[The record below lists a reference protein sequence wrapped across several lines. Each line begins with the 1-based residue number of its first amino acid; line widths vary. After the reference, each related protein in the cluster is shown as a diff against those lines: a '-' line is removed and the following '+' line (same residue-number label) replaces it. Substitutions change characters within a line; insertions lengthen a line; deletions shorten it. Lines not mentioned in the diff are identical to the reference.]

1 MPLSCARRAAILVVA
16 LPGGQLCVD
25 TTMRRAAAR
34 SDAMTQIGMADSS
47 TERTQRIYARVAGF
61 LFLWLI
67 ITGLAGMLTIS
78 HIVGSGT
85 FAETAKRV
93 VASEHLYRVAL
104 TSELIETLSTV
115 LLAFAL
121 YVTLKPVDKLLAQ
134 IAVYWRL
141 GESFIGGVGMIVGFL
156 RLRLYSSPQLA
167 GALGADQTQALV
179 ALTRHAGFVVY
190 NISAIF
196 FSIGSILFCYLF
208 FKSRYIPRI
217 LSAFGVFASVVVTVI
232 CFASLI
238 FPEHA
243 ATLQYGWAPMA
254 IAEVTTGIWLMLFAV
269 KTQPRSDQQS
279 ARPAVIRA

>member
-1 MPLSCARRAAILVVA
+1 
-16 LPGGQLCVD
+16 
-25 TTMRRAAAR
+25 
-34 SDAMTQIGMADSS
+34 MTQIGMEDSS

-61 LFLWLI
+61 LYLWLI
-67 ITGLAGMLTIS
+67 ITGLAGLLTIT

-104 TSELIETLSTV
+104 SSELIETLSAL

-134 IAVYWRL
+134 IAMYWRL
-141 GESFIGGVGMIVGFL
+141 GESFIGGVGMILGFV
-156 RLRLYSSPQLA
+156 RLRLYSSPQSI
-167 GALGADQTQALV
+167 GTLGTDQSQALMG
-179 ALTRHAGFVVY
+179 LMRDAGFAVY

-217 LSAFGVFASVVVTVI
+217 LSAFGVFASVIVTII
-232 CFASLI
+232 CFGSLI

-254 IAEVTTGIWLMLFAV
+254 IAEVTTGFWLMLFAV
-269 KTQPRSDQQS
+269 KTQARSDQQS
-279 ARPAVIRA
+279 ARPAVIRG

>member
-1 MPLSCARRAAILVVA
+1 MTSS
-16 LPGGQLCVD
+16 D
-25 TTMRRAAAR
+25 TDK
-34 SDAMTQIGMADSS
+34 SQIK
-47 TERTQRIYARVAGF
+47 YARLAGF

-67 ITGLAGMLTIS
+67 ITGLAGELTIS
-78 HIVGSGT
+78 RIVGSGT

-104 TSELIETLSTV
+104 SSALIETLSAT

-134 IAVYWRL
+134 IAMYWRL
-141 GESFIGGVGMIVGFL
+141 GESFIGGAGMIFGFMKL
-156 RLRLYSSPQLA
+156 GLYTSPQSL
-167 GALGADQTQALV
+167 GALGTDQSQALLD
-179 ALTRHAGFVVY
+179 LTRHAGFAAY

-217 LSAFGVFASVVVTVI
+217 LSAFGVFASVVVTII
-232 CFASLI
+232 CFGSLI
-238 FPEHA
+238 FPERA

-254 IAEVTTGIWLMLFAV
+254 IAEVTTGFWLLLKGV
-269 KTQPRSDQQS
+269 NVQPRDNGKLDSV
-279 ARPAVIRA
+279 AA

>member
-1 MPLSCARRAAILVVA
+1 MTSS
-16 LPGGQLCVD
+16 D
-25 TTMRRAAAR
+25 TDK
-34 SDAMTQIGMADSS
+34 SQIK
-47 TERTQRIYARVAGF
+47 YARLAGF

-67 ITGLAGMLTIS
+67 ITGLAGELTIS
-78 HIVGSGT
+78 RIVGSGT

-104 TSELIETLSTV
+104 SSALIETLSAT

-121 YVTLKPVDKLLAQ
+121 YVTLKPVNKLLAQ
-134 IAVYWRL
+134 VAMYWRL
-141 GESFIGGVGMIVGFL
+141 GESFIGGAGMIFAFVKLG
-156 RLRLYSSPQLA
+156 LYTSPQSP
-167 GALGADQTQALV
+167 GALGTDQSQALV
-179 ALTRHAGFVVY
+179 DLTRHAGFAAY

-217 LSAFGVFASVVVTVI
+217 LSAFGVFASVVVTVM

-238 FPEHA
+238 FPERA

-254 IAEVTTGIWLMLFAV
+254 IAEVTTGFWLLLKGV
-269 KTQPRSDQQS
+269 NVQPRDNGKLDSV
-279 ARPAVIRA
+279 AA

>member
-1 MPLSCARRAAILVVA
+1 
-16 LPGGQLCVD
+16 
-25 TTMRRAAAR
+25 
-34 SDAMTQIGMADSS
+34 MTQIGMEDSS
-47 TERTQRIYARVAGF
+47 KERTQRIYARVAGF

-67 ITGLAGMLTIS
+67 ITGLAGALTIS

-104 TSELIETLSTV
+104 SSELVETLSAL
-115 LLAFAL
+115 LLALAL

-134 IAVYWRL
+134 MAMYWRL
-141 GESFIGGVGMIVGFL
+141 GESFIGGVGMIFGFV
-156 RLRLYSSPQLA
+156 RLGLYTSPQSI
-167 GALGADQTQALV
+167 GALGADQSQALV
-179 ALTRHAGFVVY
+179 DLTRDAGFAAN
-190 NISAIF
+190 NIGVMC
-196 FSIGSILFCYLF
+196 FSIGSILFFYLF
-208 FKSRYIPRI
+208 FKSRYIPRM
-217 LSAFGVFASVVVTVI
+217 LSVFGVFASVVVTVM

-254 IAEVTTGIWLMLFAV
+254 IAEVATGLWLMLFAV
-269 KTQPRSDQQS
+269 KTQARSDQQS

>member
-1 MPLSCARRAAILVVA
+1 
-16 LPGGQLCVD
+16 
-25 TTMRRAAAR
+25 
-34 SDAMTQIGMADSS
+34 MTQIGMEDSS
-47 TERTQRIYARVAGF
+47 TERTQRIYARIAGF
-61 LFLWLI
+61 LYLWLI
-67 ITGLAGMLTIS
+67 ITGLAGALTIS

-85 FAETAKRV
+85 FTETAKRV

-104 TSELIETLSTV
+104 TSELIETLSAV

-134 IAVYWRL
+134 IAMYWRL
-141 GESFIGGVGMIVGFL
+141 GESFIGGAGMIVGFL
-156 RLRLYSSPQLA
+156 RLSLYSSPQSI
-167 GALGADQTQALV
+167 GALGTDQSQALV
-179 ALTRHAGFVVY
+179 DLTRTAGFAVY

-217 LSAFGVFASVVVTVI
+217 LSAFGVFASVVVTI
-232 CFASLI
+232 MCFGSLI

-254 IAEVTTGIWLMLFAV
+254 IAEVTTGFWLMLFAV
-269 KTQPRSDQQS
+269 ETQAPSDQQS
-279 ARPAVIRA
+279 ARPAVIRG

>member
-1 MPLSCARRAAILVVA
+1 
-16 LPGGQLCVD
+16 
-25 TTMRRAAAR
+25 
-34 SDAMTQIGMADSS
+34 MTQTRVEGSS

-67 ITGLAGMLTIS
+67 ITGLAGTIIIS

-85 FAETAKRV
+85 FEETAKRV

-104 TSELIETLSTV
+104 CSELIETLSAV

-134 IAVYWRL
+134 IAMFWRL
-141 GESFIGGVGMIVGFL
+141 GEAFIGGAGMIVSFVK
-156 RLRLYSSPQLA
+156 LRLYSPESI
-167 GALGADQTQALV
+167 GALGTDQSQALV
-179 ALTRHAGFVVY
+179 ELTRKAGFASY

-217 LSAFGVFASVVVTVI
+217 LSAFGVFASVVVTVM

-243 ATLQYGWAPMA
+243 GTLQYGWAPMA

-269 KTQPRSDQQS
+269 KTQAPGDQQS
-279 ARPAVIRA
+279 ARPAVVRA